1 MGDGAHGGAEW
12 VCGIPVGIASRQ
24 CHRFSN
30 CRPRAGADNRRAAL
44 VPVGWHMW
52 GFHNFLGFCLGSKPP
67 PAVEST
73 GVLVGINRDAGCLHR
88 GILNH
93 LQHGELDRPVVALPR
108 HDLFVLP
115 QDTRN
120 VAGRKC
126 AGCEPDRGRGTLSG
140 TSGCIWS
147 THVGARVIRAD
158 RIN

>member
-1 MGDGAHGGAEW
+1 MGNGAHLGAEW
-12 VCGIPVGIASRQ
+12 VCSIPLGITHRQ
-24 CHRFSN
+24 CHRFIN
-30 CRPRAGADNRRAAL
+30 CRPGAGIDNRRPAYL
-44 VPVGWHMW
+44 LINWLLRCL
-52 GFHNFLGFCLGSKPP
+52 HNLLGFWVGSKPHM
-67 PAVEST
+67 VNKST

-93 LQHGELDRPVVALPR
+93 LQHGELDRPIVALPG
-108 HDLFVLP
+108 HDFFILP

-126 AGCEPDRGRGTLSG
+126 AGCKPDRCRGALG
-140 TSGCIWS
+140 CTSGRIWS